1 MTFGQRCTATTKNGQ
16 QCQAYAVRRSSPP
29 LCSVHLKKNEGAG
42 APVGNQNARKHGFYG
57 SQFSAEELSDL
68 VEQAQDRTLGDEIA
82 LARVVLRRLMKFLDS
97 DGGDEGV
104 SLEQVRAI
112 APVALAG
119 TRTVARLLKD
129 AQALSKGTG
138 DGVSDAIAAALD
150 ELGDEWGVK
159 L

>member
-1 MTFGQRCTATTKNGQ
+1 M
-16 QCQAYAVRRSSPP
+16 
-29 LCSVHLKKNEGAG
+29 
-42 APVGNQNARKHGFYG
+42 GNQNARKHGFYG

-97 DGGDEGV
+97 DGGDKDEGV

-150 ELGDEWGVK
+150 ELGDEWGIK